1 MSGGDDRTILL
12 VADSAERARRLGA
25 GLEDVQT
32 GFTVEWYG
40 DTVEASDRL
49 AWPDID
55 CLVVALDENA
65 AAFVES
71 VRESHPVLPIV
82 YYGPDDIEEND
93 AWTVVTAT
101 GTESLGALGEH
112 VAGRLAERDRRRDTY
127 DFDDRDTAIQY
138 PNVTEQRLDDLLDGG
153 VDRETLRELYHK
165 SQLFD
170 EILDVLPAHLY
181 VKDINGRH
189 RYISTAYFGEEMDE
203 FLDKADTEIGLV
215 ASDHAWRAFEE
226 DMWVIEEDEPIVDKE
241 EYLARLDQW
250 NLTSK
255 VPWHDADG
263 DIVGLIGVTRD
274 ITRWKRRE
282 QELRRQNER
291 LEAFSELVSHD
302 LRNPLQVARS
312 SLTLA
317 QEVCDCDHLDRVEN
331 AHSRMDEMIDDVLTL
346 AKYGQTVVEAEP
358 VSLSQVV
365 TQAWGTVG
373 DERGTLDVAGDLGTI
388 TCDPNQLQRLLENL
402 FRNALEHASDD
413 GPATIRVESISR
425 SWPKH
430 PEEDPRR
437 GFAVADDGPGIPEEE
452 RDRVLDAG
460 YTRATDGTGFGLA
473 IVNEIVDAHGWT
485 LDIQESADGGARF
498 EILDVGRTDVDE
510 DGQVV
515 TAGAIDPDDVD

>member
-1 MSGGDDRTILL
+1 MSGGDDRTLLL
-12 VADSAERARRLGA
+12 VADTDERARRLGTT
-25 GLEDVQT
+25 LEDART
-32 GFTVEWYG
+32 SFTVERYG
-40 DTVEASDRL
+40 GTVEASDRL
-49 AWPDID
+49 AWPDVD
-55 CLVVALDENA
+55 CLIVALDGDS
-65 AAFVES
+65 AAFVEN

-82 YYGPDDIEEND
+82 YYGSDEPEVSER
-93 AWTVVTAT
+93 WTAVTGS
-101 GTESLGALGEH
+101 GTEDIGALAEH
-112 VAGRLAERDRRRDTY
+112 VEGRLIERDRRRDAY
-127 DFDDRDTAIQY
+127 DFDESDSAIQY
-138 PNVTEQRLDDLLDGG
+138 PNVTEQRLDDLLVGG
-153 VDRETLRELYHK
+153 VDRNQLRELYHK

-170 EILDVLPAHLY
+170 EILDALPAHLY
-181 VKDINGRH
+181 VKDRNGRH
-189 RYISTAYFGEEMDE
+189 RYISTAYFGDEMDE

-226 DMWVIEEDEPIVDKE
+226 DMWVIDEDEAIVDKE

-312 SLTLA
+312 ALTLA

-331 AHSRMDEMIDDVLTL
+331 AHARMDEMIDDVLTL
-346 AKYGQTVVEAEP
+346 AKYGQTVAEAET
-358 VSLSQVV
+358 VSLSKVV

-373 DERGTLDVAGDLGTI
+373 DERGTLDVDDDLGTI

-413 GPATIRVESISR
+413 EPVTIRVEPISR
-425 SWPKH
+425 PWPQH

-437 GFAVADDGPGIPEEE
+437 GFAVTDDGRGIPEEE

-460 YTRATDGTGFGLA
+460 YTRAADGTGFGLA

-485 LDIQESADGGARF
+485 LDVGESADGGDRID
-498 EILDVGRTDVDE
+498 ILDVGRSDVGE
-510 DGQVV
+510 DGQIV